1 MKRAFAA
8 TVNFLIAVITIWCWI
23 AILAAVTDMGSPLM
37 AGGLYSLK
45 FFTTL
50 SNLFNGAACA
60 ATSIVLMLGK
70 TPSQGL
76 RTWKLAGTSAVGLT
90 FLTVMIFLGPIYGYG
105 GMFLGTNFW
114 YHLALPVISMLC
126 FVTLERDTRLPF
138 RTTFLAVVPMLLYS
152 VGYLG
157 NVLIQGPGEWP
168 DKHDFYGFLLW
179 GWPIGIAIACGLV
192 VLIWVLAV
200 VLRRLNGKKTA

>member
-8 TVNFLIAVITIWCWI
+8 TVNFLIAVITLWCWI

-45 FFTTL
+45 FFTTH
-50 SNLFNGAACA
+50 SNLLNGADCA
-60 ATSIVLMLGK
+60 AMRNVLMLGK
-70 TPSQGL
+70 KPSQGAQ
-76 RTWKLAGTSAVGLT
+76 TWKLAGTAAVGLT
-90 FLTVMIFLGPIYGYG
+90 FLTVMVFLGPVFGYG

-114 YHLALPVISMLC
+114 YHLALPVISILS
-126 FVTLERDTRLPF
+126 FVTLERDARLPF

-179 GWPIGIAIACGLV
+179 GWPIGIAIACGLA
-192 VLIWVLAV
+192 VLIWLLAV
-200 VLRRLNGKKTA
+200 VLRGLNGKTK

>member
-8 TVNFLIAVITIWCWI
+8 TVNFLIAVITVWCWI

-60 ATSIVLMLGK
+60 ATSIVLMRGK

-76 RTWKLAGTSAVGLT
+76 RTWKLAGTSAVGLR
-90 FLTVMIFLGPIYGYG
+90 
-105 GMFLGTNFW
+105 MFLGTNFW

-157 NVLIQGPGEWP
+157 NVLIQGPGVWP

-200 VLRRLNGKKTA
+200 VLRGLNGKKTA

>member
-1 MKRAFAA
+1 MRRAFAA
-8 TVNFLIAVITIWCWI
+8 AVNFLIAVITLWCWI
-23 AILAAVTDMGSPLM
+23 SILIAVTDMGSPLM

-60 ATSIVLMLGK
+60 ATCIVLMLGK

-76 RTWKLAGTSAVGLT
+76 RTWKLAGTAAVGLT
-90 FLTVMIFLGPIYGYG
+90 FLTVMVFLGPVFGYG

-114 YHLALPVISMLC
+114 YHLTLPVVSMLS
-126 FVTLERDTRLPF
+126 FVTLERDTMLPF
-138 RTTFLAVVPMLLYS
+138 GKTLWAVVPMLLYS
-152 VGYLG
+152 AGYLG

-168 DKHDFYGFLLW
+168 NRHDFYGFLLW

-200 VLRRLNGKKTA
+200 VLRRLNGKKIV

>member
-8 TVNFLIAVITIWCWI
+8 MVNFLIAVIALWCWI
-23 AILAAVTDMGSPLM
+23 AILTAVTDTGGPLM
-37 AGGLYSLK
+37 AAGLYSLK

-60 ATSIVLMLGK
+60 AASVCLMLGK
-70 TPSQGL
+70 TPSVGL
-76 RTWKLAGTSAVGLT
+76 RTWKLAGTAAVGLT
-90 FLTVMIFLGPIYGYG
+90 FLTVIGFLGPIYGYG
-105 GMFLGTNFW
+105 GMFYGTNFW
-114 YHLALPVISMLC
+114 YHLVLPVVSMLC
-126 FVTLERDTRLPF
+126 FVTLERDAILPF
-138 RTTFLAVVPMLLYS
+138 RKTFWAVVPMLLYS

-179 GWPIGIAIACGLV
+179 GWPIGIAIACTLV
-192 VLIWVLAV
+192 VVIWVLAII
-200 VLRRLNGKKTA
+200 LRALNGKKEA